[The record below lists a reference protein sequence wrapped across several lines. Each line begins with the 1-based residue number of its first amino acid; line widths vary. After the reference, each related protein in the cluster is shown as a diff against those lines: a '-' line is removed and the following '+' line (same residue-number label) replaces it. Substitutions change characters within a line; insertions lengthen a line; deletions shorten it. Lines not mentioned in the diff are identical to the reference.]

1 MDFIHQLHIWA
12 KGDIVQGRWML
23 GIAILLLMP
32 ILIMIIK
39 SNNLLLRGMLI
50 PICLL
55 IVMSIGYGGYLLLTK
70 QKFVERTEANFRQ
83 IPEKTLANEIERL
96 KAGYKSYTL
105 LKYIWIIL
113 LAFSVVFYIT
123 AVRDY
128 YRGLALGLIA

>member
-55 IVMSIGYGGYLLLTK
+55 IVMSIGYGGFLLLTK